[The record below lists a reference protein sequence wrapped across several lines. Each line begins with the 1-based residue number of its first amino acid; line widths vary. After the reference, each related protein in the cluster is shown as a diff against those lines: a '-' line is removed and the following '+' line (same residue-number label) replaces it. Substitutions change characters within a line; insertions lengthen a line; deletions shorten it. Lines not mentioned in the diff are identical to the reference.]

1 MIKKKSFTLVEL
13 SIVLLTLS
21 LLVGA
26 LLVGRSVIDRVKIQR
41 IIFEMDYY
49 EKAFRQFYDS
59 YDVVPGNL
67 GYETC
72 IKHVEFH
79 GCTATWPEYKC
90 NKSHEDF
97 CKMVQDK
104 PTGFEGDNR
113 MLRNDNEI
121 NVYSP
126 MCQLASAKLIDK
138 DVLCLNWYTS
148 GYQFEKTYS
157 NGLYHY
163 KQHNIFPKSSFD
175 SNVIITYHGFNSFD
189 DGSSY
194 KDNFNFY
201 NMNSFDDYETS
212 NKSFKYAVNRRNSL
226 IFTSANSVCECTS
239 SNQNCSCNKSIG
251 ALTSTEAERLDI
263 KLDDGLPGSGSLLAY
278 KSDFAH
284 RVDAN
289 RDDVI
294 KTCYDRNFKDVGEA
308 HYLGGH
314 NRRYGC
320 NIIKV
325 MKDL

>member
-1 MIKKKSFTLVEL
+1 MIKKKSFTLIEL
-13 SIVLLTLS
+13 SIVLLILS
-21 LLVGA
+21 LLIGSV
-26 LLVGRSVIDRVKIQR
+26 LIGRNIADRAKIQR

-97 CKMVQDK
+97 CKMVQDR
-104 PTGFEGDNR
+104 PTGFGGDNR
-113 MLRNDNEI
+113 ILRNDNEI
-121 NVYSP
+121 NVYSS
-126 MCQLASAKLIDK
+126 MCQLSSAKLIDQ
-138 DVLCLNWYTS
+138 DILCLNWYTS
-148 GYQFEKTYS
+148 GYQFDKTYS

-175 SNVIITYHGFNSFD
+175 DNVVITFHGFNDFE
-189 DGSSY
+189 DGSDY

-201 NMNSFDDYETS
+201 NMNSFDDYETLD
-212 NKSFKYAVNRRNSL
+212 KSFKYAVDRRNSL
-226 IFTSANSVCECTS
+226 IFTSANSGCECNS
-239 SNQNCSCNKSIG
+239 SNNNCSCDRSTG
-251 ALTSTEAERLDI
+251 ALASSDTEKLDI
-263 KLDDGLPGSGSLLAY
+263 KLDDGLPGSGVLLAY
-278 KSDFAH
+278 KNDYAH
-284 RVDAN
+284 RQGATN
-289 RDDVI
+289 DDI
-294 KTCYDRNFKDVGEA
+294 MKTCYIGTFKNVGEA
-308 HYLGGH
+308 HYLSGS